1 MGVAA
6 HARARGAGVTRATL
20 PGIGEQYLS
29 LARAWTV
36 TLMDGTVLGFTDHDV
51 DVTIDGVTYVART
64 GYTASAIETSAAL
77 NVDNLELDSLL
88 ESPSIT
94 EDELLAG
101 RWDHAAVEIFL
112 FNWRDPA
119 GGKQI
124 LRTGRLGQVSAS
136 GAGFHA
142 EIRGLMQQLQ
152 QSIGQ
157 VYQPGCRADFGDD
170 KCKFDKASVTFAA
183 TLTAVSAD
191 GRTLTAPALTQAA
204 DYFAAGELTWTSGPN
219 NGLKGEVKT
228 SAPGSVTLQLPP
240 SWAPSVG
247 DTFTAVA
254 GCTKRAQEDCLTKFD
269 NLINFRGEPHL
280 PGMNKVMQ
288 TPTRAG

>member
-1 MGVAA
+1 
-6 HARARGAGVTRATL
+6 
-20 PGIGEQYLS
+20 
-29 LARAWTV
+29 
-36 TLMDGTVLGFTDHDV
+36 
-51 DVTIDGVTYVART
+51 
-64 GYTASAIETSAAL
+64 
-77 NVDNLELDSLL
+77 
-88 ESPSIT
+88 
-94 EDELLAG
+94 
-101 RWDHAAVEIFL
+101 
-112 FNWRDPA
+112 
-119 GGKQI
+119 
-124 LRTGRLGQVSAS
+124 
-136 GAGFHA
+136 
-142 EIRGLMQQLQ
+142 
-152 QSIGQ
+152 
-157 VYQPGCRADFGDD
+157 
-170 KCKFDKASVTFAA
+170 
-183 TLTAVSAD
+183 
-191 GRTLTAPALTQAA
+191 LTAPALTQAA